1 MKCAMPV
8 ITSWVENASDGLA
21 YILRAT
27 YANGT
32 TESMRTPLVNWNVRI
47 FPDAFTALFNG
58 LERQSIITFNSI
70 IRRNVLVYAGGVFS
84 QSANAWSVII
94 RNGNDM
100 NSTIKKENLAP
111 RQIRECIYSNW
122 LEA

>member
-8 ITSWVENASDGLA
+8 ITSWVKNASDGLA

-70 IRRNVLVYAGGVFS
+70 IRRNAYMQVESLAKVPRFRHHYKE
-84 QSANAWSVII
+84 
-94 RNGNDM
+94 RYDM
-100 NSTIKKENLAP
+100 NSTIK
-111 RQIRECIYSNW
+111 REFGSTANQGVHIF
-122 LEA
+122 